1 MLDVFGIERSL
12 LGKGC
17 PYNNAVDEPANKM
30 LKAELVYREAFGTT
44 RELWVKLTDYVHW
57 YNNFRM
63 HSTLGY
69 MTPVEFRKAGLVLPR
84 IVQKDVANPYSSRG
98 DWNMP
103 WPGPIHKD
111 STHNAVRFGCYLGRH
126 ARMLH
131 IFPLFPLDKTIV
143 FHFYD
148 FVLVLSAV
156 SSRCQLYSVGLSQR
170 KLIPNSA
177 LFTLP
182 FREFYA

>member
-1 MLDVFGIERSL
+1 MKTPLELVFF
-12 LGKGC
+12 KGC
-17 PYNNAVDEPANKM
+17 VRSRIDTKM
-30 LKAELVYREAFGTT
+30 Y
-44 RELWVKLTDYVHW
+44 
-57 YNNFRM
+57 
-63 HSTLGY
+63 
-69 MTPVEFRKAGLVLPR
+69 
-84 IVQKDVANPYSSRG
+84 QQ
-98 DWNMP
+98 
-103 WPGPIHKD
+103 
-111 STHNAVRFGCYLGRH
+111 
-126 ARMLH
+126 
-131 IFPLFPLDKTIV
+131 LFPLDKTIV